1 MATYTSYLNLK
12 KPEGG
17 ERYALAD
24 FNANWDKID
33 AAVGPHNFGTVSSLS
48 ALESALDTF
57 GSSLG
62 IRQSRSVWVQFS
74 ATSSPFANTGY
85 AGTFYKVFDD
95 RYRVVFYMNANNYV
109 IEGAKTA
116 NGWNWGSYAH
126 DSQIDEMDDR
136 LTSKNLSL
144 GSFTTT
150 ITNAWENTGL
160 TITVPNNH
168 CFIGNLQQGYNAG
181 RPLGIAVHD
190 SSSLGIAGI
199 PLKSAYDSNGLYS
212 GFFMLTPGTWYVFSK
227 RAGTGTNNYSFRYFD
242 LNL

>member
-160 TITVPNNH
+160 TITVPNINQCHLDIYTDLHIIEIFINDGYHVLSHIVYNTNH
-168 CFIGNLQQGYNAG
+168 TLEMNNC
-181 RPLGIAVHD
+181 
-190 SSSLGIAGI
+190 
-199 PLKSAYDSNGLYS
+199 
-212 GFFMLTPGTWYVFSK
+212 
-227 RAGTGTNNYSFRYFD
+227 TNFKMYKTK
-242 LNL
+242 